1 MRKTILI
8 QSLGLALVLG
18 AGVAVSSAQPP
29 ATGRDR
35 GAQADTIQRGRRG
48 PGGPGGP
55 EGRRGGRGPE
65 GALLRGITLSDAQKQ
80 QVTALRE
87 QQRARREAER
97 QQLGANRDGARA
109 DQRQPRQRPDSAT
122 IAARRQQFQAQ
133 RQRDEAA
140 LRAILTP
147 EQRKQFDANR
157 AELEKRF
164 SERQVRGG
172 REGGRGPRAEWRGR
186 QG

>member
-18 AGVAVSSAQPP
+18 AGVAVSAQPP
-29 ATGRDR
+29 AGGRDR
-35 GAQADTIQRGRRG
+35 GVQADTTQRGRRG

-65 GALLRGITLSDAQKQ
+65 GLLLRGITLSDAQRQ
-80 QVTALRE
+80 QVAALRG
-87 QQRARREAER
+87 QQRARWEAER
-97 QQLGANRDGARA
+97 QRLGATRDGAR
-109 DQRQPRQRPDSAT
+109 RQRPDSAT
-122 IAARRQQFQAQ
+122 IATRRQQFEAQ
-133 RQRDEAA
+133 RERDAQA
-140 LRAILTP
+140 LRVILTP

-164 SERQVRGG
+164 SERQARGGRDGG
-172 REGGRGPRAEWRGR
+172 REGGRGPRAEGRGR